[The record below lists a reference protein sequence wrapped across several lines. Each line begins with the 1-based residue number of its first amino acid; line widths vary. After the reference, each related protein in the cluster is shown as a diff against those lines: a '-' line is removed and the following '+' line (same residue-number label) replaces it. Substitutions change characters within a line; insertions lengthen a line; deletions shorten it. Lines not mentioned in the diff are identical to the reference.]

1 MTDSPAP
8 SAAATSSE
16 AAATRPRWLFGRTEL
31 IIVILLGV
39 VSLGIA
45 YTSFES
51 SLYDGNTQS
60 AYSKG
65 NNNET
70 EAESLYLEANQQYVQ
85 DGQTLAQLAQLR
97 IAADAGDTVAAKQYD
112 RLKFMDVSDDLG
124 KAMTKAAQKQAA
136 HPKTYVDPQE
146 DKAYQAALFGD
157 YADKANA
164 GVAKVERG
172 DRDNG
177 LGDRL
182 TLSTVLMAI
191 PLFLLGVAAVIRRPR
206 SQVALAIIGMVIFV
220 FAGALAATVP
230 FVWL

>member
-1 MTDSPAP
+1 VSDD
-8 SAAATSSE
+8 AATTPRSS
-16 AAATRPRWLFGRTEL
+16 WFGRMEL

-60 AYSKG
+60 SYSKG

-85 DGQTLAQLAQLR
+85 DSQTLATLAQLK
-97 IAADAGDTVAAKQYD
+97 IAADDGDATAAKQYTQ
-112 RLKFMDVSDDLG
+112 LKFMDVSEDLD
-124 KAMTKAAQKQAA
+124 KAMTKSAKKQAA
-136 HPKTYVDPQE
+136 DPSTYVDPQE
-146 DKAYQAALFGD
+146 DKAYQASLFGD

-164 GVAKVERG
+164 GIAKVAAG
-172 DRDNG
+172 DKANAF
-177 LGDRL
+177 GDRL

-191 PLFLLGVAAVIRRPR
+191 PRFLLGVAAVIRRVR
-206 SQVALAIIGMVIFV
+206 LQIILSSIATGLFG
-220 FAGALAATVP
+220 FAAVLAALVP